1 MKNFISPWCETKLKC
16 HNMLLTICR
25 QMETVPQ
32 ILAASSRGWSRWL
45 TNNSYRP
52 SAPGPS
58 RQALFVLV
66 NIGFPTLPDLSPL
79 RLTPVL
85 PPILLLEL
93 CISMKRFEKNL
104 FHNQGRKHS
113 ACWGRSPCETGK
125 RAACSL
131 QSYFAIIHSPDP
143 VTYKSVFS
151 TRKNWDQ

>member
-1 MKNFISPWCETKLKC
+1 MKPSWSA
-16 HNMLLTICR
+16 TICCWLSADR
-25 QMETVPQ
+25 WKPYHKYWQPPVE
-32 ILAASSRGWSRWL
+32 RWL

-66 NIGFPTLPDLSPL
+66 NVGFPTLPDLPPL

-93 CISMKRFEKNL
+93 CTSMKRFEKNL

-113 ACWGRSPCETGK
+113 ACWGRSPRETGK

-143 VTYKSVFS
+143 GTYKSVFS
-151 TRKNWDQ
+151 TGKNWEDQ